1 MYRTKIGPTADID
14 ITNLLTQIE
23 EGVIIKSEDQLMVVQ
38 FKWEAKLSTL
48 IGLIKL
54 CIQFSA
60 GYVVT
65 YLFVA
70 RDNLF
75 ELFQKI

>member
-23 EGVIIKSEDQLMVVQ
+23 EGVIIKSEDQLTDVQ
-38 FKWEAKLSTL
+38 LKWEAKLSTL
-48 IGLIKL
+48 SGLTKL
-54 CIQFSA
+54 CIQFA
-60 GYVVT
+60 ADYFVT
-65 YLFVA
+65 YLFVV

-75 ELFQKI
+75 